1 MTDNCFIFHRRR
13 LTRGVNL
20 LANSS
25 QIREDQE
32 VPIVIGMMAGLISGS
47 FGVGGGIIIV
57 PGLVVFLQ
65 FTQRLSHGT
74 SLLAIV
80 PIAAAALVGFIFH
93 DSIDVVYG
101 LFLGLGSIF
110 GALLGTKLLGSISNI
125 WLARIFSAAL
135 FVAAARL
142 FIEIP
147 VESQELSLSP
157 VTAMVLVVIGVF
169 IGVMAGLLGIGG
181 GLVLIPIL
189 MIFFGTAAPVAK
201 GTSLLVTLIAGTT
214 GTWRNYRNA
223 NIDIPVA
230 LKIGLAGVPTALIG
244 SQLAMVMSD
253 RVSNVLFAL
262 LLLVSA
268 ARLLHSART

>member
-1 MTDNCFIFHRRR
+1 MAFASQKSSWALPI
-13 LTRGVNL
+13 LVG
-20 LANSS
+20 LA
-25 QIREDQE
+25 
-32 VPIVIGMMAGLISGS
+32 AGLISGS
-47 FGVGGGIIIV
+47 FGVGGGIIII

-74 SLLAIV
+74 SLLAIL

-110 GALLGTKLLGSISNI
+110 GALLGTKLLGLISNI
-125 WLARIFSAAL
+125 WLTRVFSAILLLTA
-135 FVAAARL
+135 VRL
-142 FIEIP
+142 FIDIP
-147 VESQELSLSP
+147 VESQELSMS
-157 VTAMVLVVIGVF
+157 TATAIILVAIGAL
-169 IGVMAGLLGIGG
+169 IGAMAGLLGIGG
-181 GLVLIPIL
+181 GLVLVPIL
-189 MIFFGTAAPVAK
+189 IIFFGAAAPVAK

-253 RVSNVLFAL
+253 RVSTVLFAL

>member
-1 MTDNCFIFHRRR
+1 
-13 LTRGVNL
+13 
-20 LANSS
+20 
-25 QIREDQE
+25 
-32 VPIVIGMMAGLISGS
+32 LISGS
-47 FGVGGGIIIV
+47 FGVGGGIIII

-74 SLLAIV
+74 SLLAIL

-125 WLARIFSAAL
+125 WLARIFSAVL

-142 FIEIP
+142 FVEIP

-157 VTAMVLVVIGVF
+157 PTAMVLVVIGVF

>member
-1 MTDNCFIFHRRR
+1 M
-13 LTRGVNL
+13 
-20 LANSS
+20 
-25 QIREDQE
+25 
-32 VPIVIGMMAGLISGS
+32 PIVIGMMAGLISGS

-74 SLLAIV
+74 SLLAIL
-80 PIAAAALVGFIFH
+80 PIAAAGLVGFIFH

-142 FIEIP
+142 FVEIP

-157 VTAMVLVVIGVF
+157 LTAMVLVVIGVF

-201 GTSLLVTLIAGTT
+201 GTSLLVTLIAGAT
-214 GTWRNYRNA
+214 GTWSNYRNA

-230 LKIGLAGVPTALIG
+230 VKIGLAGVPTALIG

>member
-1 MTDNCFIFHRRR
+1 M
-13 LTRGVNL
+13 
-20 LANSS
+20 
-25 QIREDQE
+25 
-32 VPIVIGMMAGLISGS
+32 PIVIGIMAGLISGS
-47 FGVGGGIIIV
+47 FGVGGGIIII

-74 SLLAIV
+74 SLLAIL

-125 WLARIFSAAL
+125 WLARIFSAVL
-135 FVAAARL
+135 FVTAARL
-142 FIEIP
+142 FVEIP

-157 VTAMVLVVIGVF
+157 STAMVLVVIGVF

-201 GTSLLVTLIAGTT
+201 GTSLLVTLIAGAT
-214 GTWRNYRNA
+214 GTWSNYRNA

-230 LKIGLAGVPTALIG
+230 VKIGLAGVPTALIG
-244 SQLAMVMSD
+244 SQLAMLMSD

-262 LLLVSA
+262 LLLASA
-268 ARLLHSART
+268 ARLLRSVRT

>member
-1 MTDNCFIFHRRR
+1 M
-13 LTRGVNL
+13 
-20 LANSS
+20 
-25 QIREDQE
+25 
-32 VPIVIGMMAGLISGS
+32 PIVIGMMAGLISGS

-74 SLLAIV
+74 SLLAIL

-201 GTSLLVTLIAGTT
+201 GTSLLVTLIAGAT
-214 GTWRNYRNA
+214 GTWSNYRNA

-230 LKIGLAGVPTALIG
+230 VKIGLAGVPTALIG
-244 SQLAMVMSD
+244 SQLAMLMSD

-262 LLLVSA
+262 LLLASA
-268 ARLLHSART
+268 ARLLRSVRT

>member
-1 MTDNCFIFHRRR
+1 M
-13 LTRGVNL
+13 
-20 LANSS
+20 
-25 QIREDQE
+25 
-32 VPIVIGMMAGLISGS
+32 PIVIGMIAGLISGS
-47 FGVGGGIIIV
+47 FGVGGGIIII
-57 PGLVVFLQ
+57 PGLVFFLQ

-74 SLLAIV
+74 SLLAIL

-110 GALLGTKLLGSISNI
+110 GALLGTKLLGLISNI
-125 WLARIFSAAL
+125 WLTRVFSAILLLTA
-135 FVAAARL
+135 VRL
-142 FIEIP
+142 FIDIP
-147 VESQELSLSP
+147 VESQELSMS
-157 VTAMVLVVIGVF
+157 TATAIILVAIGAL
-169 IGVMAGLLGIGG
+169 IGAMAGLLGIGG
-181 GLVLIPIL
+181 GLVLVPIL
-189 MIFFGTAAPVAK
+189 IIFFGAAAPVAK

-230 LKIGLAGVPTALIG
+230 LKIGLAGIPTALIG

-253 RVSNVLFAL
+253 RVSTVLFAL

>member
-1 MTDNCFIFHRRR
+1 M
-13 LTRGVNL
+13 
-20 LANSS
+20 
-25 QIREDQE
+25 
-32 VPIVIGMMAGLISGS
+32 PIVIGIMAGLISGS
-47 FGVGGGIIIV
+47 FGVGGGIIII

-74 SLLAIV
+74 SLLAIL

-125 WLARIFSAAL
+125 WLARIFSAVL
-135 FVAAARL
+135 FVTAARL
-142 FIEIP
+142 FVEIP

-157 VTAMVLVVIGVF
+157 STAMVLVVIGVF

-189 MIFFGTAAPVAK
+189 MIFFGTTAPVAK

>member
-1 MTDNCFIFHRRR
+1 M
-13 LTRGVNL
+13 
-20 LANSS
+20 
-25 QIREDQE
+25 
-32 VPIVIGMMAGLISGS
+32 PIVIGMMAGLISGS

-74 SLLAIV
+74 SLLAIL
-80 PIAAAALVGFIFH
+80 PIAAAGLVGFIFH

-110 GALLGTKLLGSISNI
+110 GALIGTKLLGSISNI
-125 WLARIFSAAL
+125 WLTRIFIVIML
-135 FVAAARL
+135 LTAARL
-142 FIEIP
+142 FIDIP
-147 VESQELSLSP
+147 VKSQELSLSP
-157 VTAMVLVVIGVF
+157 VTAMVLVAIGVC

-214 GTWRNYRNA
+214 GTWSNYRNA

-230 LKIGLAGVPTALIG
+230 VKIGLAGVPTALIG

-253 RVSNVLFAL
+253 RVSSMFFAL
-262 LLLVSA
+262 LLLAST
-268 ARLLHSART
+268 ARLLRSART

>member
-1 MTDNCFIFHRRR
+1 M
-13 LTRGVNL
+13 
-20 LANSS
+20 
-25 QIREDQE
+25 
-32 VPIVIGMMAGLISGS
+32 PIVIGMMAGLISGS

-74 SLLAIV
+74 SLLAIL

-201 GTSLLVTLIAGTT
+201 GTSLLVTLIAGAT
-214 GTWRNYRNA
+214 GTWSNYRNA

-230 LKIGLAGVPTALIG
+230 VKIGLAGVPTALIG

>member
-1 MTDNCFIFHRRR
+1 MAFASQKSSWALPI
-13 LTRGVNL
+13 LVG
-20 LANSS
+20 LA
-25 QIREDQE
+25 
-32 VPIVIGMMAGLISGS
+32 AGLISGS
-47 FGVGGGIIIV
+47 FGVGGGIIII
-57 PGLVVFLQ
+57 PGLVFFLQ

-74 SLLAIV
+74 SLLAIL

-110 GALLGTKLLGSISNI
+110 GALLGTKLLGLISNI
-125 WLARIFSAAL
+125 WLTRVFSAILLLTA
-135 FVAAARL
+135 VRL
-142 FIEIP
+142 FIDIP
-147 VESQELSLSP
+147 VESQELSMS
-157 VTAMVLVVIGVF
+157 TATAIILVAIGAL
-169 IGVMAGLLGIGG
+169 IGAMAGLLGIGG
-181 GLVLIPIL
+181 GLVLVPIL
-189 MIFFGTAAPVAK
+189 IIFFGAAAPVAK

-230 LKIGLAGVPTALIG
+230 LKIGLAGIPTALIG

-253 RVSNVLFAL
+253 RVSTVLFAL

>member
-1 MTDNCFIFHRRR
+1 M
-13 LTRGVNL
+13 
-20 LANSS
+20 
-25 QIREDQE
+25 
-32 VPIVIGMMAGLISGS
+32 PIVIGMMAGLISGS

-74 SLLAIV
+74 SLLAIL

-125 WLARIFSAAL
+125 WLARIFSAVL

-142 FIEIP
+142 FVEIP

-201 GTSLLVTLIAGTT
+201 GTSLLVTLIAGAT
-214 GTWRNYRNA
+214 GTWSNYRNA

-230 LKIGLAGVPTALIG
+230 VKIGLAGVPTALIG
-244 SQLAMVMSD
+244 SQLAMLMSD

-262 LLLVSA
+262 LLLASA
-268 ARLLHSART
+268 ARLLRSVRT

>member
-1 MTDNCFIFHRRR
+1 M
-13 LTRGVNL
+13 
-20 LANSS
+20 
-25 QIREDQE
+25 
-32 VPIVIGMMAGLISGS
+32 PIVIGMIAGLISGS
-47 FGVGGGIIIV
+47 FGVGGGIIII

-74 SLLAIV
+74 SLLAIL

-125 WLARIFSAAL
+125 WLARIFSAVL

-142 FIEIP
+142 FVEIP
-147 VESQELSLSP
+147 VESKELSLSP
-157 VTAMVLVVIGVF
+157 PTAMVLVVIGVF

>member
-1 MTDNCFIFHRRR
+1 
-13 LTRGVNL
+13 
-20 LANSS
+20 
-25 QIREDQE
+25 
-32 VPIVIGMMAGLISGS
+32 
-47 FGVGGGIIIV
+47 
-57 PGLVVFLQ
+57 
-65 FTQRLSHGT
+65 
-74 SLLAIV
+74 
-80 PIAAAALVGFIFH
+80 LVGFIFH

-125 WLARIFSAAL
+125 WLARIFSAVL

-142 FIEIP
+142 FVEIP

-157 VTAMVLVVIGVF
+157 LTAMVLVVIGVF

>member
-1 MTDNCFIFHRRR
+1 MAFASQKSSWALPI
-13 LTRGVNL
+13 LVG
-20 LANSS
+20 LA
-25 QIREDQE
+25 
-32 VPIVIGMMAGLISGS
+32 AGLISGS
-47 FGVGGGIIIV
+47 FGVGGGIIII

-74 SLLAIV
+74 SLLAIL

-125 WLARIFSAAL
+125 WLARIFSAVL

-142 FIEIP
+142 FVEIP

-157 VTAMVLVVIGVF
+157 PTAMVLVVIGVF

>member
-1 MTDNCFIFHRRR
+1 MAFASQKSSWALPI
-13 LTRGVNL
+13 LVG
-20 LANSS
+20 LA
-25 QIREDQE
+25 
-32 VPIVIGMMAGLISGS
+32 AGLISGS
-47 FGVGGGIIIV
+47 FGVGGGIIII

-74 SLLAIV
+74 SLLAIL
-80 PIAAAALVGFIFH
+80 PIVAAALVGFIFY

>member
-1 MTDNCFIFHRRR
+1 VTDNCFIFHRRR

-74 SLLAIV
+74 SLLAIL

-253 RVSNVLFAL
+253 RVSTVLFAL

>member
-1 MTDNCFIFHRRR
+1 
-13 LTRGVNL
+13 
-20 LANSS
+20 
-25 QIREDQE
+25 
-32 VPIVIGMMAGLISGS
+32 VPIVIGIMAGLISGS
-47 FGVGGGIIIV
+47 FGVGGGIIII

-74 SLLAIV
+74 SLLAIL

-125 WLARIFSAAL
+125 WLARIFSAVL
-135 FVAAARL
+135 FVTAARL
-142 FIEIP
+142 FVEIP

-157 VTAMVLVVIGVF
+157 STAMVLVVIGVF

-189 MIFFGTAAPVAK
+189 MIFFGTTAPVAK

>member
-1 MTDNCFIFHRRR
+1 M
-13 LTRGVNL
+13 
-20 LANSS
+20 
-25 QIREDQE
+25 
-32 VPIVIGMMAGLISGS
+32 PIVIGMMAGLISGS

-74 SLLAIV
+74 SLLAIL
-80 PIAAAALVGFIFH
+80 PIAAAALLGFIFH

-110 GALLGTKLLGSISNI
+110 GALLGTKLMGSISNI

-157 VTAMVLVVIGVF
+157 VTAMVLVAIGVF

-214 GTWRNYRNA
+214 GTWSNYRNA

-230 LKIGLAGVPTALIG
+230 VKIGLAGVPTALIG
-244 SQLAMVMSD
+244 SQLAMLMSD

-262 LLLVSA
+262 LLFASA
-268 ARLLHSART
+268 ARLLRSART

>member
-1 MTDNCFIFHRRR
+1 MAFASQKSSWALPI
-13 LTRGVNL
+13 LVG
-20 LANSS
+20 LA
-25 QIREDQE
+25 
-32 VPIVIGMMAGLISGS
+32 AGLISGS
-47 FGVGGGIIIV
+47 FGVGGGIIII

-74 SLLAIV
+74 SLLAIL

-125 WLARIFSAAL
+125 WLARIFSAVL

-142 FIEIP
+142 FVEIP
-147 VESQELSLSP
+147 VESKELSLSP
-157 VTAMVLVVIGVF
+157 PTAMVLVVIGVF

>member
-1 MTDNCFIFHRRR
+1 M
-13 LTRGVNL
+13 
-20 LANSS
+20 
-25 QIREDQE
+25 
-32 VPIVIGMMAGLISGS
+32 PIVIGMIAGLISGS
-47 FGVGGGIIIV
+47 FGVGGGIIII

-74 SLLAIV
+74 SLLAIL

-125 WLARIFSAAL
+125 WLARIFSAVL

-142 FIEIP
+142 FVEIP

-157 VTAMVLVVIGVF
+157 LTAMVLVVIGVF

-244 SQLAMVMSD
+244 SQLAMLMSD

-262 LLLVSA
+262 LLLASA
-268 ARLLHSART
+268 ARLLRSVRT

>member
-1 MTDNCFIFHRRR
+1 M
-13 LTRGVNL
+13 
-20 LANSS
+20 
-25 QIREDQE
+25 
-32 VPIVIGMMAGLISGS
+32 PILIGMIAGLISGS
-47 FGVGGGIIIV
+47 FGVGGGIIII
-57 PGLVVFLQ
+57 PGLVVLLQ

-74 SLLAIV
+74 SLLAIL

-93 DSIDVVYG
+93 NSIDVVYG
-101 LFLGLGSIF
+101 LFLGVGSIF

-125 WLARIFSAAL
+125 WLARIFSAVL

-142 FIEIP
+142 FIDIP
-147 VESQELSLSP
+147 VEAQDLSLSP
-157 VTAMVLVVIGVF
+157 VTAMVLVVIGVL

-189 MIFFGTAAPVAK
+189 MIFFGTAAPEAK

-230 LKIGLAGVPTALIG
+230 LKIGLAGIPTALIG
-244 SQLAMVMSD
+244 SQLAMLMSD
-253 RVSNVLFAL
+253 RVSNVLFAF

-268 ARLLHSART
+268 ARLLHSARTEGTL

>member
-1 MTDNCFIFHRRR
+1 M
-13 LTRGVNL
+13 
-20 LANSS
+20 
-25 QIREDQE
+25 
-32 VPIVIGMMAGLISGS
+32 PIVIGMIAGLISGS
-47 FGVGGGIIIV
+47 FGVGGGIIII

-74 SLLAIV
+74 SLLAIL

-125 WLARIFSAAL
+125 WLARIFSAVL
-135 FVAAARL
+135 FVTAARL
-142 FIEIP
+142 FVEIP

-157 VTAMVLVVIGVF
+157 STAMVLVVIGVF

-189 MIFFGTAAPVAK
+189 MIFFGTTAPVAK